1 MIKKL
6 TVENYKSFGDKTE
19 IELGKF
25 AVLVGPNNSGKSN
38 FLDLLSFVSELIREG
53 LTTRNALDKRGSY
66 KSVVFNGEE
75 DRDICLSIETKGE
88 KEERIEYGVRI
99 GNTEENPVKEHLT
112 LGEKDLIK
120 GEEGKGQFWNHKK
133 GKYEEFTQPN
143 YLYLG
148 YLNRNYK
155 EHVHPSQVKFGEFL
169 EGIEIY
175 NFELSKLRERKS
187 ISEEARLNKDG
198 SNLSQVIHYL
208 RNKDRVAYAEFEDT
222 LKAAV
227 PEVKYLETP
236 PTDRGEANLEIV
248 ERDLEKRID
257 LSEMSDGM
265 LWLLAHIYVF
275 MSPKS
280 PPLVCFEEPESYIH
294 PRVLELL
301 VDVFKSV
308 KNQVIVTTH
317 NPFFV
322 DLVDPEDLIIFEKK
336 EGKTTCRKIENPE
349 EMKER
354 VIKDIPLG
362 EVWCSGEIGGVP

>member
-38 FLDLLSFVSELIREG
+38 FLDLLSFVSELMKDNIENV
-53 LTTRNALDKRGSY
+53 LNKRGGY
-66 KSVVFNGEE
+66 KSVIFNGEE
-75 DRDICLSIETKGE
+75 DRDICLSIETKEE
-88 KEERIEYGVRI
+88 KEERIEYAVRI
-99 GNTEENPVKEHLT
+99 GYLKENPIEERLT

-120 GEEGKGQFWNHKK
+120 GQKGRGQFWNQKK
-133 GKYEEFTQPN
+133 EKYEEFQHSN
-143 YLYLG
+143 LYLG
-148 YLNRNYK
+148 HYRNYK
-155 EHVHPSQVKFGEFL
+155 GNLHPSQVKLGEFL

-187 ISEEARLNKDG
+187 ISEEAYLNKDG

-208 RNKDRVAYAEFEDT
+208 RNKDRESYAEFEDT